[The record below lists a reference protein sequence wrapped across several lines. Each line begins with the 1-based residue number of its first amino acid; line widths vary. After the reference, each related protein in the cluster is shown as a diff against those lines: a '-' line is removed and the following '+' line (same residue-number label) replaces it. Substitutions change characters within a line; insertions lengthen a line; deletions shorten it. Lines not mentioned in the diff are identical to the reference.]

1 MSTARRN
8 RDGNSDVYRGTD
20 YHSRIPTRT
29 SNDAKYRTASTITS
43 VGREVANCKLRVDV
57 KKALLGVP
65 GTACIACRRQER
77 TLQDGSSMTYVIQR
91 LLYRMT
97 Q

>member
-8 RDGNSDVYRGTD
+8 RDGNSDVHRGTD

-29 SNDAKYRTASTITS
+29 RSTTQNSTASTITS
-43 VGREVANCKLRVDV
+43 VGREAALCKLRVDV

-65 GTACIACRRQER
+65 GTACIGCRRQER
-77 TLQDGSSMTYVIQR
+77 TLQDGSSMTWVIQR
-91 LLYRMT
+91 LLRRMT